1 MVKANVNLF
10 KYNPS
15 SKIVKTNVNLLKYLV
30 LDLDHTLIYCK
41 KIRTKKGVRRQFILR
56 PHLFKFLNTLK
67 EYYILNIFT
76 GQLKNTAIRF
86 LKK

>member
-15 SKIVKTNVNLLKYLV
+15 GKIVKTKVNLLKYLV

-41 KIRTKKGVRRQFILR
+41 KINTKKDVRRQYILK
-56 PHLFKFLNTLK
+56 HQ
-67 EYYILNIFT
+67 EYYMC
-76 GQLKNTAIRF
+76 
-86 LKK
+86 

>member
-41 KIRTKKGVRRQFILR
+41 KKYTKKGIRRQFILNFIY
-56 PHLFKFLNTLK
+56 LSFLTLSK
-67 EYYILNIFT
+67 NI
-76 GQLKNTAIRF
+76 IY
-86 LKK
+86 